1 MWNPFWEVD
10 YPLNDQD
17 LEMSLK
23 LTTMWTN
30 FAKTGD
36 PSTED
41 FHWQGQD
48 QENSGLEGDM
58 VEGGDQEND
67 YLEDNVV

>member
-1 MWNPFWEVD
+1 MWNPFWEED
-10 YPLNDQD
+10 FPLNQPD
-17 LEMSLK
+17 LAMSLK

-41 FHWQGQD
+41 FHWQSQD
-48 QENSGLEGDM
+48 QENS
-58 VEGGDQEND
+58 Q
-67 YLEDNVV
+67 